1 VSVVVS
7 ARRSF
12 DYQMAVVLVVVV
24 YFGVVLG
31 PRWGEPRSWPLGVV
45 VLLVVCVALYRP
57 VGDRVRFFDDRVEFV
72 TLLGGVRTTW
82 PLDGTSALHVDPIRT
97 PSRWGRVLHQC
108 LVLGGAHGIGLA
120 LPDGRYTRQRQWA
133 QFLLALGP
141 DRLVVSP
148 DARAQLQARAGGAG

>member
-12 DYQMAVVLVVVV
+12 DYQMAVVLVVAV
-24 YFGVVLG
+24 YFGLMLG
-31 PRWGEPRSWPLGVV
+31 PRLGEPRSWPPGLV
-45 VLLVVCVALYRP
+45 VLLVMCAALYRP

-72 TLLGGVRTTW
+72 TLFGGVKTTW
-82 PLDGTSALHVDPIRT
+82 PLDGSSGLNVDPIRT
-97 PSRWGRVLHQC
+97 PSRWGRVLTES

-133 QFLLALGP
+133 QFLLGLGP
-141 DRLVVSP
+141 DRLVVSR
-148 DARAQLQARAGGAG
+148 DARAQLQARAVGAG